1 MLQRLIDNRPD
12 EPGSEVA
19 VQLKVWCLVLL
30 LMTIVDAMV
39 FLPLP
44 YLWLR
49 VRATEPCS
57 LTTRSHHLTLCGSF
71 DEQLYILFVTLFSLL
86 LVRCSVRS

>member
-1 MLQRLIDNRPD
+1 MATMLQRLIDNRPD

-49 VRATEPCS
+49 VRATEP
-57 LTTRSHHLTLCGSF
+57 F
-71 DEQLYILFVTLFSLL
+71 
-86 LVRCSVRS
+86 